1 MTVELNPTGSEKFKG
16 FFLQAR
22 NSDDDIIG
30 SFETVT
36 NDSKYVN
43 CGNKPQTEDTHV
55 NIYSDR
61 DTNVEIESDVKVE
74 ATDQFPCEYCGKVCD
89 SKRDLNNHIRN
100 NHEVKHNICYICGK
114 SFPKSKLLEN
124 HMHSV
129 HSTETETI
137 VVKYVLF

>member
-1 MTVELNPTGSEKFKG
+1 MYLELKGSETFKG

-36 NDSKYVN
+36 NDGKYVN

-100 NHEVKHNICYICGK
+100 NHEVKHTTFAT
-114 SFPKSKLLEN
+114 SVVS
-124 HMHSV
+124 HSP
-129 HSTETETI
+129 SQSR
-137 VVKYVLF
+137 